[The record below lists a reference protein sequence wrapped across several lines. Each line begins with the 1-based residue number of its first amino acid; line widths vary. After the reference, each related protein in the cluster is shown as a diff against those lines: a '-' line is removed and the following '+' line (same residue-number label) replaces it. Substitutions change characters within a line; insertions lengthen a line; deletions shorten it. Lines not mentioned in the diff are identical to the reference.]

1 MTILSMRSLIL
12 QEAVQVCFAGDQ
24 LKLHGNNYTN
34 NGNTVSETDPDKIIL
49 MISFH
54 FSNNRYD
61 YKSFWKKKSPL
72 SSDTSCSLHPIAM

>member
-61 YKSFWKKKSPL
+61 YKSF
-72 SSDTSCSLHPIAM
+72 